1 MRFSACPMLDVH
13 MKHTEFGIDP
23 DIKVS
28 MTEEDIQKGSD
39 TIIDSAIEW
48 LLSKA
53 DSTKKKRNL

>member
-1 MRFSACPMLDVH
+1 MKLENKGQALDL
-13 MKHTEFGIDP
+13 KFRNIECS
-23 DIKVS
+23 K